1 MHSFLSGKTILV
13 LLILAGISSNNNVS
27 ILDKSDEAIQAY
39 DKATEINPHNLMAL
53 TNKGLI
59 LTFLGKYNEA
69 IQHVTKQLKLTRRI

>member
-39 DKATEINPHNLMAL
+39 DKATEI
-53 TNKGLI
+53 
-59 LTFLGKYNEA
+59 
-69 IQHVTKQLKLTRRI
+69 